1 MGIFQSI
8 FSQDKTLSA
17 ELKSALQAN
26 FTKQDGLYRKKDGSL
41 PRLKEFLNL
50 GFDADQYSNLVYGI
64 SQKSLQN
71 QLLVPAKLGR
81 VNKRN
86 RIDKLLAEKFGVS
99 SNYPQFCDGLEGLGC
114 NNWNS
119 IDYLDKYAMYGS
131 PSPMVNVALG
141 RDLYL

>member
-17 ELKSALQAN
+17 ELKSALEAN
-26 FTKQDGLYRKKDGSL
+26 FTKQNGLYRNKDGSL
-41 PRLKEFLNL
+41 PRLKEFQKL

-71 QLLVPAKLGR
+71 QLLVPAKLCR

-86 RIDKLLAEKFGVS
+86 RIEKLFAQKNEANSSHHFNNGDDWLFNESMFSSKFGY
-99 SNYPQFCDGLEGLGC
+99 NAEEATNFALTGELFHE
-114 NNWNS
+114 
-119 IDYLDKYAMYGS
+119 YGS
-131 PSPMVNVALG
+131 
-141 RDLYL
+141 RY

>member
-64 SQKSLQN
+64 GQKSLQN
-71 QLLVPAKLGR
+71 QLLVPAKLCR

-86 RIDKLLAEKFGVS
+86 RIEKVLAKKLGVNS
-99 SNYPQFCDGLEGLGC
+99 KYSQFSDGFENLGSY
-114 NNWNS
+114 NSNS
-119 IDYLDKYAMYGS
+119 IDFLDNYAMYGS
-131 PSPMVNVALG
+131 PSPMVNLAFD